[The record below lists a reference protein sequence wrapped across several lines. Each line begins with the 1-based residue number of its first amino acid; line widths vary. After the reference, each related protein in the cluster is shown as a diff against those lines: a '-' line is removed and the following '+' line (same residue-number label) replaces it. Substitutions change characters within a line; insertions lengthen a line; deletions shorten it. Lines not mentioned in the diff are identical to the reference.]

1 MAISNNQTTM
11 LGDIARLLG
20 GAGLTQAIAI
30 GSMPILSRM
39 FAPEAFG
46 LAAFFIAV
54 VTICA
59 SVVCLR
65 YEFAIVLPEK
75 ESDAVNIACL
85 SGVCAVVVSLIL
97 FGLVLAFGPLLEED
111 ARLRKVAP
119 FLVWIPVVTLL
130 IGLIQ
135 IFNKWNARLNR
146 FTRQSVTMVGQRL
159 TSALGSIAAGVAGF
173 TTGGALILMQIT
185 SSGVGALLSASL
197 AAPSLCAGI
206 GRRVTWRRMW
216 SLAVQYRKLPIF
228 NSWSG
233 LLNTASVNLPPL
245 MLAILFSPSIAG
257 LYALGYRVV
266 ARPSQVVGGAV
277 NQVFFRRAVDSK
289 RDGTLGVLADKTFYY
304 LTLLVGF
311 PFLFLCITGPALFE
325 IVFGGQWREAGF
337 YVQILSPWLF
347 CVFLGTPLSN
357 LNIILEVQ
365 AIGLLV
371 NALLLLTRAGSLMV
385 GAWLGDPVVALIL
398 FSGSGV
404 LVWGYYIKFLMK
416 KSGVPAGR
424 LLKRISIGILLALA
438 SLTPLAGCSI
448 GGWLNAYTFLPLL
461 VLCGASYV
469 GLVCRISPELG
480 EKVRDVIQKIRR
492 KEPCSS

>member
-1 MAISNNQTTM
+1 MSNNRTTM
-11 LGDIARLLG
+11 LGDIFRLLG

-46 LAAFFIAV
+46 HAALFIAV

-75 ESDAVNIACL
+75 ETDAVNIACL
-85 SGVCAVVVSLIL
+85 SGVCAVVVSLTL
-97 FGLVLAFGPLLEED
+97 FGLVLVFGPLWGGN
-111 ARLRKVAP
+111 AGLREVAP

-130 IGLIQ
+130 IGVIQ

-173 TTGGALILMQIT
+173 ATGGALILMQIA
-185 SSGVGALLSASL
+185 SSGVGAFLSASL

-206 GRRVTWRRMW
+206 GRRVTWSRMW
-216 SLAVQYRKLPIF
+216 SLAVRYRKLPIF

-233 LLNTASVNLPPL
+233 LMNTASVNLPPL
-245 MLAILFSPSIAG
+245 MLALLFSPSIAG
-257 LYALGYRVV
+257 LYALGYRVI

-277 NQVFFRRAVDSK
+277 SQVFFRRAVDSK
-289 RDGTLGVLADKTFYY
+289 RDGTLGVLADKTFYH

-325 IVFGGQWREAGF
+325 IVFGGEWREAGF

-347 CVFLGTPLSN
+347 CVFLGTPLSS

-365 AIGLLV
+365 EMGLLV
-371 NALLLLTRAGSLMV
+371 NVLLLLTRVGSLLF
-385 GAWLGDPVVALIL
+385 GAWLGDPLVALSL
-398 FSGSGV
+398 FSVSGV
-404 LVWGYYIKFLMK
+404 LVWGYYINFLMQ
-416 KSGVPAGR
+416 KSGVSTGMV
-424 LLKRISIGILLALA
+424 LKRTFIGILLALA
-438 SLTPLAGCSI
+438 SLGPLIGCSLAG
-448 GGWLNAYTFLPLL
+448 WFNAYTALPLL
-461 VLCGASYV
+461 VLCGAAYV
-469 GLVCRISPELG
+469 SLVCRTSPELSG
-480 EKVRDVIQKIRR
+480 QVRDVVRKIRK
-492 KEPCSS
+492 KESCSS